1 MSAKQIMSKVKP
13 KLAEQSLAVARQRYM
28 RIDEKG
34 NPIETPEEMFYRVAH
49 FIAQADTK
57 FNAKTDVEALTDQ
70 FYQMLARIEFIPGG
84 RIFFEAG
91 NANTGQMASCFVLPV
106 EDSVEEI
113 FQTLKDGA
121 ITQQKNGGTG
131 FNFSKIRPKG
141 DSVKGVPG
149 VAAGPVHY
157 IRSFD
162 QSFSQILQG
171 SKRHGGNMGVLNITH
186 PDIEEFIKLKD
197 SGSGIKN
204 FNISVGVTDKF
215 MEAVRH
221 DAPWQLTNPRNG
233 EVAKTVR
240 ARDLFNMIT
249 QRAWEC
255 ADPGMLFLDAVAR
268 GNNNAHLYDMV
279 ATNPCGEQPLGPY
292 ESCNLGSIVLSN
304 HVTPAGEVDWQKLS
318 RTAHLATHFMDNMLE
333 LNKYPIPAID
343 YMVRQTRKI
352 GIGVMGF
359 AQMLYKIGVP
369 YNSEEAVRLIERIMR
384 HVHESIQERSSQLA
398 EDRGVYP
405 AWTGSRWEEKGI
417 KIRNSHLTSIA
428 PTGTISMLAD
438 TSSGIEPY
446 FGLVTLRRA
455 FYNKNGNNGEKGVD
469 ILRIVAPDFERVAR
483 ERGFYSEKLMD
494 RIAEEGSVQNM
505 KEVPDDVKRIFVTT
519 QDIGFEWHV
528 KIQAAAQ
535 KWTDAAVSKTV
546 NLPNNAKIEDVRNA
560 YILAYETGCK
570 GITVYRDGSKS
581 GQVLYL
587 KEKSEKKDSVAV
599 QKPMP
604 TSDASVPSAAVTAST
619 AVASMPTAST
629 APATSSVPTT
639 SAVPAPIISN
649 DKMNSEAIITP
660 NALTVL
666 QKRALHKD
674 AEGKP
679 LETPDQLFR
688 RVAKFVASP
697 ERQYDIPDARV
708 AQIEEKFFQMMSRLE
723 FISGQALRNADSK
736 LTMSACL
743 VLPIEDNIEAIMQT
757 IAENVFAHKSTCGTG
772 INYSRLRMKGALV
785 GGVGAVAAGP
795 VHFMKAVSVAQKT
808 VQTKGGRSQ
817 GSMGIL
823 NVDHPDIESFIRAKD
838 QEGEFD
844 NMNISVG
851 ATDAFME
858 AVRNDSNYDMVDP
871 GSKTAVRQP
880 RARDIF
886 RQIAEHAWTSGDPG
900 VIFVDRLE
908 RDNPTPSL
916 GKLDATN
923 PCGEQP
929 LLPYETCNLG
939 SIIVSR
945 FVKAGSNGQP
955 TIDWDRLKE
964 AVYYG
969 VRFLDNT
976 IDVNNFPLAKV
987 EQMSKGTRR
996 IGLGVMGFADMLVKL
1011 GVPYNSTQAVE
1022 LAEQV
1027 MKFVNEEGHK
1037 ASEQLGEEKGSFPY
1051 FEISVWPK
1059 RGIKA
1064 RRNSAVTTIAPTGYT
1079 SIVANCSSGI
1089 EPIYALAFRRENSM
1103 GGTDQFE
1110 SNFLF
1115 AQVAKARGFYTPEI
1129 MQQVVD
1135 KGTIKDI
1142 AGIPEDVK
1150 RVFATA
1156 FDITPEWHIRIQA
1169 AFQKYTDNA
1178 VSKTINFPHES
1189 TVEDIAHVYQLAY
1202 DLGCKGVT
1210 VFRDGCRDEQAL
1222 LVGKKGSA
1230 NDKKEAA
1237 PVATTKL
1244 PSTLQ
1249 EARQLMSQVIEKRPR
1264 PNVISGKTYRKK
1276 TGYGVMYI
1284 TINNDEDGHPFEV
1297 FATIGKTGGF
1307 YAAKSEAICRLVSM
1321 SLRSGIK
1328 AEQII
1333 EQLKGI
1339 RGPMPIWDNG
1349 VQVFS
1354 IADAIAQ
1361 TLEQHIKEPQAKLDL
1376 KFSSASAQPAAKPV
1390 EAAQPVAQA
1399 PMAEKPKAADAPAPK
1414 SETYHPTMTKPE
1426 APVMVSKSA
1435 ASSSVTPS
1443 EEGSNSL
1450 QKDYQP
1456 MNQGLQAA
1464 MADMGVSPDCPECGS
1479 GLEYGEGCL
1488 LCRGCG
1494 YSKCG

>member
-13 KLAEQSLAVARQRYM
+13 RLAEQSLAVARQRYM

-57 FNAKTDVEALTDQ
+57 FNAKADVETLTDQ

-171 SKRHGGNMGVLNITH
+171 SKRHGGNMGVLNIDH

-197 SGSGIKN
+197 SGSGIRN
-204 FNISVGVTDKF
+204 FNISVGVTDKY
-215 MEAVRH
+215 MEAVRN
-221 DAPWQLTNPRNG
+221 DGQWELRNPRNG
-233 EVAKTVR
+233 QVAKTVR
-240 ARDLFNMIT
+240 ARDLFDMIT

-292 ESCNLGSIVLSN
+292 ESCNLGSVVLSN
-304 HVTPAGEVDWQKLS
+304 HVTPAGEVDWQKLT
-318 RTAHLATHFMDNMLE
+318 RTSHLAARFMDNMLE

-352 GIGVMGF
+352 GVGVMGF
-359 AQMLYKIGVP
+359 AQMLYKVGIP
-369 YNSEEAVRLIERIMR
+369 YNSEEAVRLMERVMR
-384 HVHESIQERSSQLA
+384 HIHESVQEASIQLA
-398 EDRGVYP
+398 EERGVYP
-405 AWTGSRWEEKGI
+405 AWSGSRWEEKGI

-446 FGLVTLRRA
+446 FGLVTIRRA
-455 FYNKNGNNGEKGVD
+455 FYNKSGNDGSKAVD
-469 ILRIVAPDFERVAR
+469 VLRIVAPDFERVAR
-483 ERGFYSEKLMD
+483 ERGFYSDALMD

-505 KEVPDDVKRIFVTT
+505 KEVPDDVKRVFVTT

-528 KIQAAAQ
+528 RTQAAAQ
-535 KWTDAAVSKTV
+535 KWNDAAVSKTI
-546 NLPNNAKIEDVRNA
+546 NLPGNATVQDVRQA
-560 YILAYETGCK
+560 YIMAYEMGCK

-581 GQVLYL
+581 GQVLSL
-587 KEKSEKKDSVAV
+587 KAKDEKKAD
-599 QKPMP
+599 
-604 TSDASVPSAAVTAST
+604 
-619 AVASMPTAST
+619 
-629 APATSSVPTT
+629 APAAATT
-639 SAVPAPIISN
+639 VAKKVEAPAPVSAPVAAPIAAPAPAPMKAISAPTPVVSG
-649 DKMNSEAIITP
+649 DLNSEARITP
-660 NALTVL
+660 NALQVL
-666 QKRALHKD
+666 EKRALQKD
-674 AEGKP
+674 ANGKTI
-679 LETPDQLFR
+679 ETPEQLFR
-688 RVAKFVASP
+688 RVAKFVASAETQHDVP
-697 ERQYDIPDARV
+697 AARIQ
-708 AQIEEKFFQMMSRLE
+708 QIEDKFYHMMAGLE

-743 VLPIEDNIEAIMQT
+743 VLPMEDNIEGIMQT
-757 IAENVFAHKSTCGTG
+757 ISENVFAHKSTCGTG
-772 INYSRLRMKGALV
+772 VNYSRLRMKGGSV
-785 GGVGAVAAGP
+785 GSVGSIAAGP
-795 VHFMKAVSVAQKT
+795 VHFMRALSVAQKT

-823 NVDHPDIESFIRAKD
+823 NVDHPDIEAFIRAKD
-838 QEGEFD
+838 TEGEFD

-851 ATDAFME
+851 ATDSFME
-858 AVRNDSNYDMVDP
+858 AVRNDANYDMVDP
-871 GSKTAVRQP
+871 GTKTAVRQP

-886 RQIAEHAWTSGDPG
+886 KQIAEHAWTSGDPG

-939 SIIVSR
+939 SIIISR
-945 FVKAGSNGQP
+945 FVKTEANGKP
-955 TIDWDRLKE
+955 AIDWDRLKE
-964 AVYYG
+964 TVYYS

-996 IGLGVMGFADMLVKL
+996 IGLGVMGFADLLVKM
-1011 GVPYNSTQAVE
+1011 GMSYNTPEAVTI
-1022 LAEQV
+1022 AEQV
-1027 MKFVNEEGHK
+1027 MKFVNDESHK

-1051 FEISVWPK
+1051 FDISVWPK
-1059 RGIKA
+1059 QGIKA

-1103 GGTDQFE
+1103 GGVDQFE
-1110 SNFLF
+1110 SNELF
-1115 AQVAKARGFYTPEI
+1115 ANTMKARGLYTPEI
-1129 MQQVVD
+1129 MNRVVEE
-1135 KGTIKDI
+1135 GTIKNI
-1142 AGIPEDVK
+1142 AGIPDDVK
-1150 RVFATA
+1150 RVFVTA

-1178 VSKTINFPHES
+1178 VSKTINFPNS
-1189 TVEDIAHVYQLAY
+1189 ASVEDISRVYQLAY

-1210 VFRDGCRDEQAL
+1210 VFRDGSREEQAL

-1230 NDKKEAA
+1230 NDKKDAA
-1237 PVATTKL
+1237 PVTATSAVAPAGMTKL
-1244 PSTLQ
+1244 PSTVQ
-1249 EARQLMSQVIEKRPR
+1249 EARQLISQVIEKRPR
-1264 PNVISGKTYRKK
+1264 PVVIAGKTYRKK

-1284 TINNDEDGHPFEV
+1284 TINDDEEGQPFEV

-1307 YAAKSEAICRLVSM
+1307 YAAKSEAICRLTSLA
-1321 SLRSGIK
+1321 LRSGIK
-1328 AEQII
+1328 AEALI

-1361 TLEQHIKEPQAKLDL
+1361 TLDQHIKEPQAKLDL
-1376 KFSSASAQPAAKPV
+1376 KFSQVPGEKQKPV
-1390 EAAQPVAQA
+1390 VDAKADLEQIPPAVAAV
-1399 PMAEKPKAADAPAPK
+1399 APAP
-1414 SETYHPTMTKPE
+1414 
-1426 APVMVSKSA
+1426 APVKPTA
-1435 ASSSVTPS
+1435 PA
-1443 EEGSNSL
+1443 
-1450 QKDYQP
+1450 YQP
-1456 MNQGLQAA
+1456 APVAVTVPKMNETAAKVAAQKEFKPMGQALQAA
-1464 MADMGVSPDCPECGS
+1464 MADMGVSSDCPECGG
-1479 GLEYGEGCL
+1479 GLEFGEGCL

>member
-1 MSAKQIMSKVKP
+1 MTSKQIMSKVKP
-13 KLAEQSLAVARQRYM
+13 RLAEQSLEVARKRYM
-28 RIDEKG
+28 KIDEKG
-34 NPIETPEEMFYRVAH
+34 NPVETPEEMFYRVAH
-49 FIAQADTK
+49 FIAEADTK
-57 FNAKTDVEALTDQ
+57 FNAKADVEALTDQ

-171 SKRHGGNMGVLNITH
+171 SKRHGGNMGVLNIDH

-197 SGSGIKN
+197 NGSGIKN

-215 MEAVRH
+215 MEAVRN
-221 DAPWQLTNPRNG
+221 DTPWNLVNPRNG

-292 ESCNLGSIVLSN
+292 ESCNLGSVVLSN

-318 RTAHLATHFMDNMLE
+318 RTAHLATRFMDNMLE

-369 YNSEEAVRLIERIMR
+369 YNNEEAVRLMERIMR
-384 HVHESIQERSSQLA
+384 HLHECIQEASSGLA
-398 EDRGVYP
+398 EERGVYP
-405 AWTGSRWEEKGI
+405 AWSGSRWEEKGI

-446 FGLVTLRRA
+446 FSLVTIRKA
-455 FYNKNGNNGEKGVD
+455 FYDKSGNNTADKGMTFAV
-469 ILRIVAPDFERVAR
+469 VAPDFEKVAR
-483 ERGFYSEKLMD
+483 ERGFYSESLMD
-494 RIAEEGSVQNM
+494 RIAEVGSVQDM
-505 KEVPDDVKRIFVTT
+505 KEVPDDVKRVFVTT
-519 QDIGFEWHV
+519 QDIGYEWHV

-535 KWTDAAVSKTV
+535 KWTDAAVSKTI
-546 NLPNNAKIEDVRNA
+546 NMPNNCSVHEVRNA
-560 YILAYETGCK
+560 YIMAYELGCK

-581 GQVLYL
+581 GQVLSL
-587 KEKSEKKDSVAV
+587 KKSEKKEEPAMSSAAMPAPAAAPVSAPVKADAQAV
-599 QKPMP
+599 KAAVSAAPSHQPAAMLADALN
-604 TSDASVPSAAVTAST
+604 SDAVI
-619 AVASMPTAST
+619 
-629 APATSSVPTT
+629 TT
-639 SAVPAPIISN
+639 
-649 DKMNSEAIITP
+649 
-660 NALTVL
+660 NALQVL
-666 QKRALHKD
+666 EKRALKKD
-674 AEGKP
+674 SSGKAV
-679 LETPDQLFR
+679 ETPDQLFR
-688 RVAKFVASP
+688 RVAAFVAGA
-697 ERQYDIPDARV
+697 EKQYDIPDARV
-708 AQIEEKFFQMMSRLE
+708 QQIEDKFFQMMSRLE
-723 FISGQALRNADSK
+723 FISGQALRNADSV

-743 VLPIEDNIEAIMQT
+743 VLPMEDNIESIMQT
-757 IAENVFAHKSTCGTG
+757 ISENVFAHKSTCGTG
-772 INYSRLRMKGALV
+772 VNYSRLRMKGSVV
-785 GGVGAVAAGP
+785 GDVGAIAAGP
-795 VHFMKAVSVAQKT
+795 VHFMRALSVAQKT

-838 QEGEFD
+838 AEGEFD

-851 ATDAFME
+851 VTDAFME
-858 AVRNDSNYDMVDP
+858 AVRNDTTYDMVDP
-871 GSKTAVRQP
+871 GSKKAVRQP
-880 RARDIF
+880 KAREIF
-886 RQIAEHAWTSGDPG
+886 KQIAEHAWTSGDPG
-900 VIFVDRLE
+900 VIFIDRLE
-908 RDNPTPSL
+908 RDNPTPAL

-939 SIIVSR
+939 SLIVSR
-945 FVKAGSNGQP
+945 FVKTDASGKAA
-955 TIDWDRLKE
+955 IDWDRLKE
-964 AVYYG
+964 SVYYA

-976 IDVNNFPLAKV
+976 IDINNFPLAKV

-996 IGLGVMGFADMLVKL
+996 IGLGVMGFADVLIKL
-1011 GVPYNSTQAVE
+1011 GVPYNSDEAVV
-1022 LAEQV
+1022 LAEQL
-1027 MKFVNEEGHK
+1027 MKFVNDEAHK

-1051 FEISVWPK
+1051 FDISVWPK
-1059 RGIKA
+1059 KGVKA

-1089 EPIYALAFRRENSM
+1089 EPVYALAFRRENSM
-1103 GGTDQFE
+1103 GGINQFE
-1110 SNFLF
+1110 SNHLF
-1115 AQVAKARGFYTPEI
+1115 EQVAKARGFYTPEI
-1129 MQQVVD
+1129 MNQVVEQ
-1135 KGTIKDI
+1135 GTLQGI
-1142 AGIPEDVK
+1142 AGIPQDVK
-1150 RVFATA
+1150 RIFVTA

-1178 VSKTINFPHES
+1178 VSKTINFPNKA

-1210 VFRDGCRDEQAL
+1210 VFRDGSREEQAM

-1230 NDKKEAA
+1230 NDQKPAVGAA
-1237 PVATTKL
+1237 PSTMPVPTTVH
-1244 PSTLQ
+1244 
-1249 EARQLMSQVIEKRPR
+1249 EVRQLITQAEKRPR
-1264 PNVISGKTYRKK
+1264 PNVINGKTYRRK

-1284 TINNDEDGHPFEV
+1284 TINDDEEGQPFEV

-1307 YAAKSEAICRLVSM
+1307 YAAKSEAICRLVSLA
-1321 SLRSGIK
+1321 LRSGIK
-1328 AEQII
+1328 AESLI

-1339 RGPMPIWDNG
+1339 RGPMPVWDNG
-1349 VQVFS
+1349 VQIFS

-1376 KFSSASAQPAAKPV
+1376 KFASPVSSPSAAGQPAAGLPYGR
-1390 EAAQPVAQA
+1390 Q
-1399 PMAEKPKAADAPAPK
+1399 AEKPRPVATVTPTQAPVAPAPK
-1414 SETYHPTMTKPE
+1414 AEVKAEPVAYKPAVMAKVE
-1426 APVMVSKSA
+1426 APVA
-1435 ASSSVTPS
+1435 VTPK
-1443 EEGSNSL
+1443 NSTAAQVAS
-1450 QKDYQP
+1450 QKEFKP
-1456 MNQGLQAA
+1456 MNESLQAA
-1464 MADMGVSPDCPECGS
+1464 MADMGVSPDCPECG
-1479 GLEYGEGCL
+1479 GRLEYGEGCL

>member
-1 MSAKQIMSKVKP
+1 MTAKQIMSKVKAQ
-13 KLAEQSLAVARQRYM
+13 LAEQSLTVARKRYM
-28 RIDEKG
+28 RIDERG
-34 NPIETPEEMFYRVAH
+34 NPIETPEEMFFRVADYL
-49 FIAQADTK
+49 AKAELR
-57 FNAKTDVEALTDQ
+57 FNVKADVEALTDQ
-70 FYQMLARIEFIPGG
+70 FYQMLARIEFVPGG
-84 RIFFEAG
+84 RVFFEAG
-91 NANTGQMASCFVLPV
+91 NEHTGQMASCFVLPV

-131 FNFSKIRPKG
+131 FNFSKIRPRG
-141 DSVKGVPG
+141 DTVNGVPN

-157 IRSFD
+157 LRSFD
-162 QSFSQILQG
+162 QAFSQILQG
-171 SKRHGGNMGVLNITH
+171 SKRHGGNMGVLNIDH

-197 SGSGIKN
+197 QGAGIKN

-215 MEAVRH
+215 MEALRN
-221 DAPWQLTNPRNG
+221 DASWDLVNPRNG
-233 EVAKTVR
+233 EVKKTVR
-240 ARDLFNMIT
+240 ARELFEMIT

-255 ADPGMLFLDAVAR
+255 ADPGMIFLDAVAR

-292 ESCNLGSIVLSN
+292 ESCNLGSVVLSN

-318 RTAHLATHFMDNMLE
+318 RTAVLATRFMDNMIE

-359 AQMLYKIGVP
+359 AQMLYKVGLP
-369 YNSEEAVRLIERIMR
+369 YNSDEAVRLMERIMK
-384 HVHESIQERSSQLA
+384 HLHESIQEASMALA
-398 EDRGVYP
+398 EERGVYP
-405 AWTGSRWEEKGI
+405 AWQGSRWEEKGI

-428 PTGTISMLAD
+428 PTGTISMLAN
-438 TSSGIEPY
+438 TSSGVEPY
-446 FGLVTLRRA
+446 FGLVTVRKSFFEQSGDDSA
-455 FYNKNGNNGEKGVD
+455 AKATV
-469 ILRIVAPDFERVAR
+469 LRIVAEDFEKIAR
-483 ERGFYSEKLMD
+483 EQGFFSEALMD

-505 KEVPDDVKRIFVTT
+505 KEVPDEVKRVFVTT
-519 QDIGFEWHV
+519 HDVSYEWHV

-535 KWTDAAVSKTV
+535 KYTDAAVSKTV
-546 NLPNNAKIEDVRNA
+546 NMPHSATVHDVRSA
-560 YILAYETGCK
+560 YIMAYQLGCK
-570 GITVYRDGSKS
+570 GITIYRDGSKS
-581 GQVLYL
+581 GQVLNL
-587 KEKSEKKDSVAV
+587 KEKSEKTEHAPEAV
-599 QKPMP
+599 IYVSAPAP
-604 TSDASVPSAAVTAST
+604 VVPAANAPVS
-619 AVASMPTAST
+619 SPTAAS
-629 APATSSVPTT
+629 
-639 SAVPAPIISN
+639 I
-649 DKMNSEAIITP
+649 NSEAHITP

-666 QKRALHKD
+666 EKRALQKD
-674 AEGKP
+674 ASGQAV
-679 LETPDQLFR
+679 ETPDQLFR

-697 ERQYDIPDARV
+697 ERNYDVPAARV

-743 VLPIEDNIEAIMQT
+743 VLPIEDNIEGIMQT

-772 INYSRLRMKGALV
+772 INYSRLRMKGGQVGSV
-785 GGVGAVAAGP
+785 GGVAAGP

-823 NVDHPDIESFIRAKD
+823 NVDHPDIEAFIRAKD
-838 QEGEFD
+838 AEGEFD

-858 AVRNDSNYDMVDP
+858 AIRNDTTYDMVDP
-871 GSKTAVRQP
+871 GSLATVRQP
-880 RARDIF
+880 QARAIF

-945 FVKAGSNGQP
+945 FVTASADGTVG
-955 TIDWDRLKE
+955 IDWDRLKE
-964 AVYYG
+964 TVYYS

-1011 GVPYNSTQAVE
+1011 GVSYNSDAAVQ

-1027 MKFVNEEGHK
+1027 MKFVNDEAHK
-1037 ASEQLGEEKGSFPY
+1037 ASAQLGEEKGSFPY
-1051 FEISVWPK
+1051 FDISVWPQK
-1059 RGIKA
+1059 GLKA

-1115 AQVAKARGFYTPEI
+1115 AEVAKAGGFYTPEV
-1129 MQQVVD
+1129 MQAVAD
-1135 KGTIKDI
+1135 HGTIKDI
-1142 AGIPEDVK
+1142 AGIPDDVK
-1150 RVFATA
+1150 RVFVTA

-1178 VSKTINFPHES
+1178 VSKTINFPNHS
-1189 TVEDIAHVYQLAY
+1189 SVEDIAHVYQLAY

-1210 VFRDGCRDEQAL
+1210 VFRDGCREEQAL

-1230 NDKKEAA
+1230 NDKRADA
-1237 PVATTKL
+1237 PVAVAEVKAPL
-1244 PSTLQ
+1244 PQ
-1249 EARQLMSQVIEKRPR
+1249 GRAKRARPTI
-1264 PNVISGKTYRKK
+1264 IAGKTYRKK
-1276 TGYGVMYI
+1276 TGYGDMYI
-1284 TINNDEDGHPFEV
+1284 TINNDEEGNPFEV
-1297 FATIGKTGGF
+1297 FAQIGKTGGF

-1321 SLRSGIK
+1321 SLRSGINV
-1328 AEQII
+1328 EEIVG
-1333 EQLKGI
+1333 QLKGI

-1354 IADAIAQ
+1354 MADAIAQ
-1361 TLEQHIKEPQAKLDL
+1361 TLEQHVKEPQAKLDL
-1376 KFSSASAQPAAKPV
+1376 KFSSVP
-1390 EAAQPVAQA
+1390 
-1399 PMAEKPKAADAPAPK
+1399 AEKPKHVAEA
-1414 SETYHPTMTKPE
+1414 HQE
-1426 APVMVSKSA
+1426 APEVIEAPIAKTESIIIPTAVA
-1435 ASSSVTPS
+1435 APSPAVQVVAQQSGQKEYKPMSQMTQTSV
-1443 EEGSNSL
+1443 
-1450 QKDYQP
+1450 
-1456 MNQGLQAA
+1456 
-1464 MADMGVSPDCPECGS
+1464 ADLGVSPDCPECGS